1 MKRLLFLAVAALM
14 SAACCQTSNS
24 EAEAVDNVIMSR
36 RSIRNYKQIPVS
48 RDTMQVI
55 LKAGINAPN
64 GQNRQSW
71 EIRVVD
77 NPDTMSE
84 IKAAMSAANPD
95 VPMAGD
101 SFRNAPVM
109 AFIAADTSYD
119 FSLLDCGML
128 SENMVLSAWS
138 MGVGSICLGSPVRF
152 LDGSESIR
160 SNPEIRKVMD
170 KLGFSEGY
178 QLVLCVG
185 FGYPLESP
193 DAKPRDESKFRFVD
207 EFPSLHKGSFC
218 KNGLFREIFC
228 RFEIIF

>member
-1 MKRLLFLAVAALM
+1 MKKILFLAVAALM

-24 EAEAVDNVIMSR
+24 DAEVMDNVIMSR
-36 RSIRNYKQIPVS
+36 RSVRNYKQIPVS

-95 VPMAGD
+95 TPMAGD

-119 FSLLDCGML
+119 FALLDCGML

-207 EFPSLHKGSFC
+207 
-218 KNGLFREIFC
+218 
-228 RFEIIF
+228 

>member
-101 SFRNAPVM
+101 SFRDAPVM

-152 LDGSESIR
+152 LDGSDSIR

-170 KLGFSEGY
+170 KLGFSEDY

-207 EFPSLHKGSFC
+207 
-218 KNGLFREIFC
+218 
-228 RFEIIF
+228 

>member
-14 SAACCQTSNS
+14 SADCCQTSNS

-109 AFIAADTSYD
+109 AFIAADKSYD

-207 EFPSLHKGSFC
+207 
-218 KNGLFREIFC
+218 
-228 RFEIIF
+228 

>member
-77 NPDTMSE
+77 NPNTMSE

-109 AFIAADTSYD
+109 AFIAADKSYD

-193 DAKPRDESKFRFVD
+193 DAKPRDESKFRVVD
-207 EFPSLHKGSFC
+207 
-218 KNGLFREIFC
+218 
-228 RFEIIF
+228 

>member
-24 EAEAVDNVIMSR
+24 EAEALDNVIMSR

-193 DAKPRDESKFRFVD
+193 DAKPRDESKFKFVD
-207 EFPSLHKGSFC
+207 
-218 KNGLFREIFC
+218 
-228 RFEIIF
+228 

>member
-109 AFIAADTSYD
+109 AFIAADKSYD

-193 DAKPRDESKFRFVD
+193 DAKTRDESKFRFVD
-207 EFPSLHKGSFC
+207 
-218 KNGLFREIFC
+218 
-228 RFEIIF
+228 

>member
-1 MKRLLFLAVAALM
+1 MKRLLFLAVAALI

-207 EFPSLHKGSFC
+207 
-218 KNGLFREIFC
+218 
-228 RFEIIF
+228 

>member
-109 AFIAADTSYD
+109 AFVAADKSYD

-207 EFPSLHKGSFC
+207 
-218 KNGLFREIFC
+218 
-228 RFEIIF
+228 

>member
-1 MKRLLFLAVAALM
+1 MKGLLFFAVAALM

-77 NPDTMSE
+77 NPNTMSE

-109 AFIAADTSYD
+109 AFIAADKSYD

-207 EFPSLHKGSFC
+207 
-218 KNGLFREIFC
+218 
-228 RFEIIF
+228 

>member
-77 NPDTMSE
+77 NPETMSE

-207 EFPSLHKGSFC
+207 
-218 KNGLFREIFC
+218 
-228 RFEIIF
+228 

>member
-55 LKAGINAPN
+55 LNAGITAPN

-207 EFPSLHKGSFC
+207 
-218 KNGLFREIFC
+218 
-228 RFEIIF
+228 

>member
-36 RSIRNYKQIPVS
+36 RSIRNYKQIPIS

-84 IKAAMSAANPD
+84 IKAAMSAANPN

-207 EFPSLHKGSFC
+207 
-218 KNGLFREIFC
+218 
-228 RFEIIF
+228 

>member
-1 MKRLLFLAVAALM
+1 MKRLLFLAVAALI

-101 SFRNAPVM
+101 SSRNAPVM

-193 DAKPRDESKFRFVD
+193 DAKPRDDSKFRFVD
-207 EFPSLHKGSFC
+207 
-218 KNGLFREIFC
+218 
-228 RFEIIF
+228 

>member
-71 EIRVVD
+71 EIIMVD

-170 KLGFSEGY
+170 KLDFSEGY

-193 DAKPRDESKFRFVD
+193 DAKPRDESKFKFVD
-207 EFPSLHKGSFC
+207 
-218 KNGLFREIFC
+218 
-228 RFEIIF
+228 

>member
-84 IKAAMSAANPD
+84 IKTAMSAANPD

-170 KLGFSEGY
+170 KLDFSEGY

-207 EFPSLHKGSFC
+207 
-218 KNGLFREIFC
+218 
-228 RFEIIF
+228 

>member
-95 VPMAGD
+95 VPMAGG

-109 AFIAADTSYD
+109 VFIAADTSYD

-170 KLGFSEGY
+170 KLDFSEGY

-193 DAKPRDESKFRFVD
+193 DAKPRDESKFKFVD
-207 EFPSLHKGSFC
+207 
-218 KNGLFREIFC
+218 
-228 RFEIIF
+228 

>member
-55 LKAGINAPN
+55 LEAGINAPN

-84 IKAAMSAANPD
+84 IKAAMSAANPN

-109 AFIAADTSYD
+109 VFIAADTSYD

-207 EFPSLHKGSFC
+207 
-218 KNGLFREIFC
+218 
-228 RFEIIF
+228 

>member
-84 IKAAMSAANPD
+84 IKAAMSAANPH

-207 EFPSLHKGSFC
+207 
-218 KNGLFREIFC
+218 
-228 RFEIIF
+228 

>member
-1 MKRLLFLAVAALM
+1 MKKILFLAVAALM

-24 EAEAVDNVIMSR
+24 EAEVMDNVIMSR
-36 RSIRNYKQIPVS
+36 RSVRNYKQIPVS

-95 VPMAGD
+95 TPMAGD

-119 FSLLDCGML
+119 FALLDCGML

-207 EFPSLHKGSFC
+207 
-218 KNGLFREIFC
+218 
-228 RFEIIF
+228 

>member
-24 EAEAVDNVIMSR
+24 EAEAGDNVIMSR

-207 EFPSLHKGSFC
+207 
-218 KNGLFREIFC
+218 
-228 RFEIIF
+228 

>member
-152 LDGSESIR
+152 LDGSDSIR

-207 EFPSLHKGSFC
+207 
-218 KNGLFREIFC
+218 
-228 RFEIIF
+228 

>member
-48 RDTMQVI
+48 HDTMQVI

-152 LDGSESIR
+152 LNGSESIR

-207 EFPSLHKGSFC
+207 
-218 KNGLFREIFC
+218 
-228 RFEIIF
+228 

>member
-1 MKRLLFLAVAALM
+1 MKGLLFLAVAALM

-24 EAEAVDNVIMSR
+24 EAESVDNVIMSR

-170 KLGFSEGY
+170 KLGFSEGF

-207 EFPSLHKGSFC
+207 
-218 KNGLFREIFC
+218 
-228 RFEIIF
+228 

>member
-77 NPDTMSE
+77 NPGTMSE

-193 DAKPRDESKFRFVD
+193 DAKPRDESKFKFVD
-207 EFPSLHKGSFC
+207 
-218 KNGLFREIFC
+218 
-228 RFEIIF
+228 

>member
-1 MKRLLFLAVAALM
+1 MKRLLFLVVAALM

-207 EFPSLHKGSFC
+207 
-218 KNGLFREIFC
+218 
-228 RFEIIF
+228 

>member
-185 FGYPLESP
+185 FGYPIESP

-207 EFPSLHKGSFC
+207 
-218 KNGLFREIFC
+218 
-228 RFEIIF
+228 

>member
-95 VPMAGD
+95 VPMSGD

-207 EFPSLHKGSFC
+207 
-218 KNGLFREIFC
+218 
-228 RFEIIF
+228 

>member
-14 SAACCQTSNS
+14 SAACCQTPNS

-170 KLGFSEGY
+170 KLDFSEGY

-193 DAKPRDESKFRFVD
+193 DAKPRDESKFKFVD
-207 EFPSLHKGSFC
+207 
-218 KNGLFREIFC
+218 
-228 RFEIIF
+228 

>member
-77 NPDTMSE
+77 NLDTMSE

-119 FSLLDCGML
+119 FSLLDCGMM

-207 EFPSLHKGSFC
+207 
-218 KNGLFREIFC
+218 
-228 RFEIIF
+228 

>member
-1 MKRLLFLAVAALM
+1 MKRLLFFAVAALM

-170 KLGFSEGY
+170 
-178 QLVLCVG
+178 
-185 FGYPLESP
+185 
-193 DAKPRDESKFRFVD
+193 
-207 EFPSLHKGSFC
+207 
-218 KNGLFREIFC
+218 
-228 RFEIIF
+228 

>member
-1 MKRLLFLAVAALM
+1 MKKILFLAAVALI

-24 EAEAVDNVIMSR
+24 DAEAVDNVIMSR

-178 QLVLCVG
+178 RLVLCVG

-207 EFPSLHKGSFC
+207 
-218 KNGLFREIFC
+218 
-228 RFEIIF
+228 

>member
-1 MKRLLFLAVAALM
+1 M

-77 NPDTMSE
+77 NPNTMSE

-207 EFPSLHKGSFC
+207 
-218 KNGLFREIFC
+218 
-228 RFEIIF
+228 

>member
-193 DAKPRDESKFRFVD
+193 DATPRDESKFRFVD
-207 EFPSLHKGSFC
+207 
-218 KNGLFREIFC
+218 
-228 RFEIIF
+228 

>member
-1 MKRLLFLAVAALM
+1 MNRLLFSAVAALM

-207 EFPSLHKGSFC
+207 
-218 KNGLFREIFC
+218 
-228 RFEIIF
+228 

>member
-48 RDTMQVI
+48 RDTMQVL

-207 EFPSLHKGSFC
+207 
-218 KNGLFREIFC
+218 
-228 RFEIIF
+228 

>member
-101 SFRNAPVM
+101 SFRNEPVM

-152 LDGSESIR
+152 LNGSESIR

-193 DAKPRDESKFRFVD
+193 DAKPRDGSKFRFVD
-207 EFPSLHKGSFC
+207 
-218 KNGLFREIFC
+218 
-228 RFEIIF
+228 

>member
-95 VPMAGD
+95 APMAGD

-152 LDGSESIR
+152 LDGSDSIR

-207 EFPSLHKGSFC
+207 
-218 KNGLFREIFC
+218 
-228 RFEIIF
+228 

>member
-109 AFIAADTSYD
+109 AFIAADTSSD

-207 EFPSLHKGSFC
+207 
-218 KNGLFREIFC
+218 
-228 RFEIIF
+228 

>member
-178 QLVLCVG
+178 RLVLCVG

-193 DAKPRDESKFRFVD
+193 DAKPRDESKFKFVD
-207 EFPSLHKGSFC
+207 
-218 KNGLFREIFC
+218 
-228 RFEIIF
+228 

>member
-1 MKRLLFLAVAALM
+1 MKKLLFLAVAALM

-193 DAKPRDESKFRFVD
+193 DAKPRDESKFKFVD
-207 EFPSLHKGSFC
+207 
-218 KNGLFREIFC
+218 
-228 RFEIIF
+228 